1 MYMKNFFRL
10 DNPVFQ
16 FLSTLADMV
25 LVDVLCIL
33 FCLPV
38 VTAGASIAATYKV
51 VLDIS
56 RDSCG
61 GIWNTFFRAFRE
73 NFKQATIVWLI
84 TLLIAASLI
93 CDFMLIRF
101 FIQGPLY
108 TVLFVIICILA
119 CTVAAVLLYLYPLMI
134 RYQNTLRE
142 HLHNAMILPI
152 YQFPR
157 TLAML
162 FFHALPLLM
171 ALFLSSLFLYTLLF
185 WLALGFSLVPMMD
198 VYLLRPVFQ
207 KLDDMAHT
215 TAC

>member
-1 MYMKNFFRL
+1 MKNFFRL

-61 GIWNTFFRAFRE
+61 GISNTFFRAFR
-73 NFKQATIVWLI
+73 
-84 TLLIAASLI
+84 
-93 CDFMLIRF
+93 
-101 FIQGPLY
+101 QGPLY

-142 HLHNAMILPI
+142 HLHNAMILTI

>member
-1 MYMKNFFRL
+1 MY
-10 DNPVFQ
+10 
-16 FLSTLADMV
+16 
-25 LVDVLCIL
+25 L

-61 GIWNTFFRAFRE
+61 GIWSTFFRAFRE

-142 HLHNAMILPI
+142 HLHNAMILTI

>member
-1 MYMKNFFRL
+1 MKNFFRL

-101 FIQGPLY
+101 FYSGSPVHGFVCHHLYFSLYRGSRSALSLSPDDPVPKHAAGASAQRHDLDHLSVSADPGHAVFPRVAASHGP
-108 TVLFVIICILA
+108 VLKQLIPVHPSVLA
-119 CTVAAVLLYLYPLMI
+119 CAGLLPW
-134 RYQNTLRE
+134 
-142 HLHNAMILPI
+142 
-152 YQFPR
+152 
-157 TLAML
+157 
-162 FFHALPLLM
+162 
-171 ALFLSSLFLYTLLF
+171 FL
-185 WLALGFSLVPMMD
+185 
-198 VYLLRPVFQ
+198 
-207 KLDDMAHT
+207 
-215 TAC
+215 

>member
-1 MYMKNFFRL
+1 MKNFFRL

-108 TVLFVIICILA
+108 TVLFVISCILA
-119 CTVAAVLLYLYPLMI
+119 STVAAVLLYL
-134 RYQNTLRE
+134 
-142 HLHNAMILPI
+142 
-152 YQFPR
+152 
-157 TLAML
+157 
-162 FFHALPLLM
+162 
-171 ALFLSSLFLYTLLF
+171 
-185 WLALGFSLVPMMD
+185 
-198 VYLLRPVFQ
+198 
-207 KLDDMAHT
+207 
-215 TAC
+215 